1 MRLAFGRGG
10 VKEWETGE
18 EQSRRA
24 SREVKFLNFIDTRL
38 KKEHCGKKCGRYW
51 LNISC
56 VPFPVYP
63 ICLVSWNSV
72 CGRLIHGVLMAV
84 WLLAAGK
91 SLVQKNEEKKCKKLC
106 FS

>member
-1 MRLAFGRGG
+1 ML
-10 VKEWETGE
+10 
-18 EQSRRA
+18 
-24 SREVKFLNFIDTRL
+24 KFLNFIDTRL
-38 KKEHCGKKCGRYW
+38 KKSIAAKSGRYW

-72 CGRLIHGVLMAV
+72 CGRLVHGVWMAV

-91 SLVQKNEEKKCKKLC
+91 SLVQKNEEKNFM
-106 FS
+106 FSWTQQPIIF